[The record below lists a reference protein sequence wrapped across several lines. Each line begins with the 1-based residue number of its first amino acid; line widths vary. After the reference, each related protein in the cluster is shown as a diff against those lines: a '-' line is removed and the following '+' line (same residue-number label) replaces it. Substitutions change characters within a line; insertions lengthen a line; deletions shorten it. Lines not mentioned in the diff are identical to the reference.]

1 MELVSNEIIY
11 VDINANE
18 EDVLK
23 AVVFETTGSGKI
35 SRCVDWFVNSRYK
48 RLMVVAT
55 EDEYSKPQNLGR
67 AVYNNILQRGIE
79 DIYSTIKYGKVYLVK
94 VVSANNGN

>member
-23 AVVFETTGSGKI
+23 TVVFETTGSGKI
-35 SRCVDWFVNSRYK
+35 SRCVDWFVNER
-48 RLMVVAT
+48 
-55 EDEYSKPQNLGR
+55 
-67 AVYNNILQRGIE
+67 
-79 DIYSTIKYGKVYLVK
+79 TIKKCFPT
-94 VVSANNGN
+94 SFRA